1 MEKRPFQTNE
11 ELKPT
16 TVEDIPNTSENRICR
31 FYADALSRGEERK
44 TLVREY
50 LNDALNREYDDYE
63 SLEDFDKANPEYI
76 DQLFSGLSYTERETL
91 KRYTGYNYRAWNTY
105 LRKGWIY
112 DEHGAYDEARK
123 RDYEEDIAKM
133 NELIESSP
141 KAESDFYTYRG
152 VNIEAFGDYGVQTVE
167 ELSKLKG
174 QLYLER
180 GFTSTAISLDQSF
193 VGREKFDDVRRK
205 PCNVGIRYMIPKGT
219 NEGVVIPRGSFSYSH
234 STDEYALHSST
245 LSYID
250 NVEVSE
256 DGESAAV
263 SCVVIPREYYNLSL
277 SELKA
282 RLGID

>member
-1 MEKRPFQTNE
+1 MEKRRFQLNA
-11 ELKPT
+11 ELKSAP
-16 TVEDIPNTSENRICR
+16 VEDIPNTSKNRICR
-31 FYADALSRGEERK
+31 FYADALSSEGERK
-44 TLVREY
+44 ALVREY

-63 SLEDFDKANPEYI
+63 SLKDFNKANPEYV
-76 DQLFSGLSYTERETL
+76 DQLFSGLSYTEQETL
-91 KRYTGYNYRAWNTY
+91 KRYTGFNYRAWNTY

-112 DEHGAYDEARK
+112 DEHGAYNEARK

-133 NELIESSP
+133 DKLIESSP
-141 KAESDFYTYRG
+141 KAESDFYAYRG
-152 VNIEAFGDYGVQTVE
+152 VNIEAFRDYGVQTVE

-174 QLYLER
+174 QFYLER

-193 VGREKFDDVRRK
+193 IGREEFDDVRRK

-219 NEGVVIPRGSFSYSH
+219 NEGVVIPRGSLSYSH
-234 STDEYALHSST
+234 STDEYVLHSSA

-263 SCVVIPREYYNLSL
+263 SCVVIPREYYDLPL

-282 RLGID
+282 RLGLD